1 MIRILT
7 NLILF
12 VIAVVGAVSAFRASL
27 EHRKLDAEHRRLT
40 LAVGRLPIEDPNK
53 WHVTATETEDPLD
66 FRWRIYA
73 PANVHWNW
81 RYATGRGG
89 SGSSMGSG
97 RSAPRNEVARV
108 RFKRAPDGAWQMWLK
123 SGHGSSFSTV
133 GNPAWLRV
141 LEDPSKLII
150 HQLGKD
156 EIVVADVDEVMTL
169 LKIEVPDDVLKSFEA
184 EKEWDKPTKQIL
196 LFELGSQEAFAK
208 REQKTP

>member
-27 EHRKLDAEHRRLT
+27 EHRELDAEHRRLA
-40 LAVGRLPIEDPNK
+40 LAVGRLPIEDPSK
-53 WHVTATETEDPLD
+53 WHVTATKTEDPLD

-73 PANVHWNW
+73 PANVKWRS

-97 RSAPRNEVARV
+97 TSKPRYEVARV

-123 SGHGSSFSTV
+123 SGHGSSFSTL
-133 GNPAWLRV
+133 GNPAWVRL
-141 LEDPSKLII
+141 LDDPSKLII

-156 EIVVADVDEVMTL
+156 EIIVSDVDEVLPM
-169 LKIEVPDDVLKSFEA
+169 LKIEVPDEVLKSFEV

-196 LFELGSQEAFAK
+196 VFEVGSQDAFAK
-208 REQKTP
+208 REQTAP